1 MLNILVVYAIAIL
14 LGTFFAYSGWFH
26 YGTPEF
32 ATIVSVV
39 WTLSNIILI
48 INYLDGSS
56 KY

>member
-1 MLNILVVYAIAIL
+1 MLNILVVYTIAIS
-14 LGTFFAYSGWFH
+14 LGAFFAYSGGFH

-39 WTLSNIILI
+39 WTLSNSIPIIK
-48 INYLDGSS
+48 YLNGSS